1 MVKRA
6 YVYLRV
12 STLIQVEG
20 KSLEGQLKEIE
31 AYCKAYNIEIVK
43 VYSDEGK
50 SGKSIEGRP
59 QFKQLLKDVE
69 EKEEV
74 EYIIVWKLSRFGR
87 NARETLNS
95 LEFLQKHNCNLIAK
109 EEHLDSS
116 DKNGRFMITLL
127 SAMAEMERENIIEQ
141 TLNGK
146 KYNALSGNWNGGMA
160 PYGYSLVDTNLIINE
175 EEANIVRKIFDWY
188 VNIEDIGYNGV
199 TAMLNEHEIPPRQI
213 PRLDRQAMQESDS
226 DEKIYLPNVTS
237 WYSTQVKKILTNP
250 VYCGKIRWG
259 HSRVVT
265 EDGISKRAYR
275 GDETLV
281 DGNHEAIISEE
292 LFQKAQ
298 DKYKYNGKKFHD
310 RKPAYES
317 PRNILNQIA
326 RCPQCGRGM
335 VACTSRYKRKNG
347 EVVYYYNYICSFFNN
362 HKNGGCKKNAIKAD
376 YLEFEVMKT
385 IKEYLQRPNV
395 VQEITN
401 SLSTQFD
408 TSKLKREIKQLEK
421 ELKSLEKN
429 EEIQYNILCQVGLEG
444 KYQNWSFEKVEKNIE
459 LLLKNKN
466 SIELRLQEKRNE
478 LQIAQEEELDA
489 ESIKFILEH
498 FEDALQFASK
508 DQQRQ
513 LLRSILKEVQ
523 LEQRE
528 VDGKIKVLPKSLTLK
543 VTGEQINVVKESLGS
558 VESEVETVVLLSKL
572 KSTKTIEVDLEL
584 SELDLTKA
592 EAKATYAEIK
602 QYVFDKFGMKV
613 SQLYIAQVKR
623 EFGLIERINY
633 NVGEGKNKVPQ
644 VTPEKREAI
653 IDALKF
659 YQMI

>member
-1 MVKRA
+1 MVKKA

-31 AYCKAYNIEIVK
+31 AYCKAYNIKIEK

-59 QFKQLLKDVE
+59 QFKQLLKDIE

-74 EYIIVWKLSRFGR
+74 DYVIVWKLSRFGR

-95 LEFLQKHNCNLIAK
+95 LELLQKHNCNLIAK

-116 DKNGRFMITLL
+116 DKNGKFMITLL

-146 KYNALSGNWNGGMA
+146 KYNALSGNWNGGVA
-160 PYGYSLVDTNLIINE
+160 PYGYNLVDTNLIINE

-213 PRLDRQAMQESDS
+213 KRLDRQAMQERDS
-226 DEKIYLPNVTS
+226 DEKIYLPNITS
-237 WYSTQVKKILTNP
+237 WYSTQVKNILTNP

-259 HSRVVT
+259 YSRMVT
-265 EDGISKRAYR
+265 EDGKTKRIYR

-292 LFQKAQ
+292 IFQKAQ
-298 DKYKYNGKKFHD
+298 NKYKNNGKKFHD
-310 RKPAYES
+310 RSPAYES

-326 RCPQCGRGM
+326 RCPQCGSGM
-335 VACTSRYKRKNG
+335 VACSSQYKRKNG
-347 EVVYYYNYICSFFNN
+347 EVVRYYSYICSFFNN

-376 YLEFEVMKT
+376 YLEFEVIDA
-385 IKEYLQRPNV
+385 IKKYLQRPNV
-395 VQEITN
+395 VEEITN
-401 SLSTQFD
+401 SLSSQFD
-408 TSKLKREIKQLEK
+408 IGKLKREIKQLEK
-421 ELKSLEKN
+421 ELKSVEKN
-429 EEIQYNILCQVGLEG
+429 EETQYNILCQIGLEG

-459 LLLKNKN
+459 VILKTKN
-466 SIELRLQEKRNE
+466 NLELRLQEKQNE
-478 LQIAQEEELDA
+478 LKAAQEEELDA
-489 ESIKFILEH
+489 ENIKFILEH
-498 FEDALQFASK
+498 FEEALQFASK

-528 VDGKIKVLPKSLTLK
+528 IDGKVKILPKSLTLK
-543 VTGEQINVVKESLGS
+543 VSGEQINMVKDSLGS
-558 VESEVETVVLLSKL
+558 AENEVECV
-572 KSTKTIEVDLEL
+572 IMM
-584 SELDLTKA
+584 
-592 EAKATYAEIK
+592 
-602 QYVFDKFGMKV
+602 QYC
-613 SQLYIAQVKR
+613 
-623 EFGLIERINY
+623 
-633 NVGEGKNKVPQ
+633 GK
-644 VTPEKREAI
+644 EK
-653 IDALKF
+653 KK
-659 YQMI
+659 